1 MMSKSKFT
9 PKPRQPSNVAPA
21 PGSRPV
27 TRHAVAPN
35 AAPIRETAMGPWFAQ
50 GEQHRVRVN
59 IYRPDSLIHTH
70 LLNRDVEDGIAV
82 EPRRANQETAR
93 DDDRAPPGQALDERA
108 VWSRRHRH
116 HQQQRRRADQN
127 HRRLANGQV
136 QTVPQGHALSDQE
149 ARTEKSKR
157 EQDGHLA
164 RPAGSGS
171 RQQYGREEKPE
182 EQSAGHNRKSEHEQ
196 QAQHLREIGFAPTQQ
211 HRRGNHSYSPSTLKR
226 LDRPIH
232 AVTLGSEPDPRIR
245 ATPRNW

>member
-116 HQQQRRRADQN
+116 HQQQRRCADQN

-136 QTVPQGHALSDQE
+136 QTVPQGHVLSDQE
-149 ARTEKSKR
+149 ARTEKSQR
-157 EQDGHLA
+157 EQDSHLA
-164 RPAGSGS
+164 PLAVDLDSNTVARRSPKSTPPGTTAGPNMNNRLSTSGKLASPPRSSTAEAITPTHRPLLSGWIV
-171 RQQYGREEKPE
+171 
-182 EQSAGHNRKSEHEQ
+182 QSMPG
-196 QAQHLREIGFAPTQQ
+196 P
-211 HRRGNHSYSPSTLKR
+211 
-226 LDRPIH
+226 
-232 AVTLGSEPDPRIR
+232 
-245 ATPRNW
+245 